1 MREITMKLYR
11 AILLLLFFPVVA
23 QATIEAPLE
32 LIRTTTEYVLAKL
45 EMDPEIRTNPESL
58 FVLVEE
64 SIAPNIDFTQL
75 SRLAIGKHWRVASTD
90 QQQRFTL
97 EFRQLLIRTYS
108 TTLAEYSGLGI
119 TYRGLNT
126 KTGGKRAAIRVT
138 VEQPGGPPID
148 IDYSLYQATTGWKIY
163 DMKVE
168 GISLVVSYRSSFSR
182 EIRANGMDGLIEHL
196 AALNK

>member
-1 MREITMKLYR
+1 MKLYR

-108 TTLAEYSGLGI
+108 TTLAEYSGQGI